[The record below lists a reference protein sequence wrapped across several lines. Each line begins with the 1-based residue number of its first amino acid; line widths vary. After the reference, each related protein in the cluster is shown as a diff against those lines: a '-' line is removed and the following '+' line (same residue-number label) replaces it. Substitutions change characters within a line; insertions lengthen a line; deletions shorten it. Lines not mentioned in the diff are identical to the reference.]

1 MQKGVYL
8 YEYMDNWKKN
18 HQNFNIWKR
27 RFTDADYTH
36 IKRICKDFKLKN
48 LGEHHDLHVQN
59 NILLLADV
67 FENFQ
72 NMCLEIYELD
82 PAYFVTALGLAWEAA
97 IKKTNQI
104 SDLLT
109 GIIILLMIE
118 KGIRR
123 WRILIS

>member
-1 MQKGVYL
+1 M
-8 YEYMDNWKKN
+8 
-18 HQNFNIWKR
+18 
-27 RFTDADYTH
+27 
-36 IKRICKDFKLKN
+36 
-48 LGEHHDLHVQN
+48 HVQN

-97 IKKTNQI
+97 IKKTNQM

>member
-1 MQKGVYL
+1 M
-8 YEYMDNWKKN
+8 
-18 HQNFNIWKR
+18 
-27 RFTDADYTH
+27 
-36 IKRICKDFKLKN
+36 
-48 LGEHHDLHVQN
+48 HVQN

-97 IKKTNQI
+97 TKKTNQI

>member
-1 MQKGVYL
+1 M
-8 YEYMDNWKKN
+8 
-18 HQNFNIWKR
+18 
-27 RFTDADYTH
+27 
-36 IKRICKDFKLKN
+36 
-48 LGEHHDLHVQN
+48 HVQN

-97 IKKTNQI
+97 IKKINQI

>member
-1 MQKGVYL
+1 
-8 YEYMDNWKKN
+8 
-18 HQNFNIWKR
+18 
-27 RFTDADYTH
+27 
-36 IKRICKDFKLKN
+36 
-48 LGEHHDLHVQN
+48 
-59 NILLLADV
+59 
-67 FENFQ
+67 
-72 NMCLEIYELD
+72 MCLEIYELD